1 MAAKILLVEDDRAL
15 REALGITLELGGYAY
30 RAVDS
35 AEAALSALQQDMFSL
50 VVSDVNMPG
59 MDGHE
64 LLALIRKR
72 YPQIPVLLMTA
83 FGAVARAVD
92 AMREGAIDY
101 LVKPFE
107 PNTLLELLRRH
118 INGALDAADAEG
130 PVACDAS
137 SQQLLGL
144 ARRVAQSDSTVL
156 I

>member
-92 AMREGAIDY
+92 AMR
-101 LVKPFE
+101 
-107 PNTLLELLRRH
+107 
-118 INGALDAADAEG
+118 
-130 PVACDAS
+130 
-137 SQQLLGL
+137 
-144 ARRVAQSDSTVL
+144 
-156 I
+156 